1 LNLAPF
7 AYTEYL
13 QLVTFAEPLISHHK
27 APHMSTEQEQT
38 EAQLE
43 TKESEGIVEEELSLD
58 EPPSQEILI
67 EELKKELAEAEQKA
81 QENWD
86 KAVRTLAEM
95 ENLKKRTQKDL
106 EDAHKYALNSFTR
119 ELLPV
124 LDSLELGLQAAT
136 GESEEVKKFRVG
148 NELTIKQFEAVFTKF
163 NVTTIDPM
171 GQSFN
176 AEQHQ
181 AVLVQEGE
189 AAAPNTVVN
198 VFQKGYMLN
207 GRLLR
212 PAMVVVAK
220 GPEKPPVID
229 EQA

>member
-1 LNLAPF
+1 
-7 AYTEYL
+7 
-13 QLVTFAEPLISHHK
+13 
-27 APHMSTEQEQT
+27 MSTKQDKTEKQVEAEQGKDT
-38 EAQLE
+38 LE
-43 TKESEGIVEEELSLD
+43 EERKEEELTLN
-58 EPPSQEILI
+58 EPPTQEKLI
-67 EELKKELAEAEQKA
+67 EELTKELASAEQKA

-95 ENLKKRTQKDL
+95 ENLKKRTQKEL
-106 EDAHKYALNSFTR
+106 EDAHKYALNSFAK

-136 GESEEVKKFRVG
+136 GESEEVKKFREG
-148 NELTIKQFEAVFTKF
+148 NELTIKQFDSVFKKF
-163 NVTTIDPM
+163 NVITLDPL
-171 GQSFN
+171 GQPFN

-181 AVLVQEGE
+181 AVLMQEVEG
-189 AAAPNTVVN
+189 ATPNTIVS

-220 GPEKPPVID
+220 GPEKPSVVD
-229 EQA
+229 EKA

>member
-1 LNLAPF
+1 
-7 AYTEYL
+7 
-13 QLVTFAEPLISHHK
+13 
-27 APHMSTEQEQT
+27 MSTEQEQT

-43 TKESEGIVEEELSLD
+43 TKESGGIIAEELSLD
-58 EPPSQEILI
+58 EPPSQATLI
-67 EELKKELAEAEQKA
+67 EELKQELAAAEQKA

-106 EDAHKYALNSFTR
+106 EDAHKYALNSFAR
-119 ELLPV
+119 ELLSV
-124 LDSLELGLQAAT
+124 LDSLELGLQAAV

-148 NELTIKQFEAVFTKF
+148 SELTIKQFETVFAKF
-163 NVTTIDPM
+163 NVMTLDPI
-171 GQSFN
+171 GQPFN

-181 AVLVQEGE
+181 AVLVQEVE
-189 AAAPNTVVN
+189 AAVPNTVVN

-220 GPEKPPVID
+220 APQSPPIID

>member
-1 LNLAPF
+1 
-7 AYTEYL
+7 
-13 QLVTFAEPLISHHK
+13 
-27 APHMSTEQEQT
+27 MSTEQEQT
-38 EAQLE
+38 KPQVETELK
-43 TKESEGIVEEELSLD
+43 TKESEKNLDITSGDDTQPELSLN
-58 EPPSQEILI
+58 EPPSQENLI
-67 EELKKELAEAEQKA
+67 QELRQELAAAEQKA

-106 EDAHKYALNSFTR
+106 EDAHKYALNSFAK
-119 ELLPV
+119 ELLSV

-136 GESEEVKKFRVG
+136 GESEEVKKFREG
-148 NELTIKQFEAVFTKF
+148 SELTIKQFETVFAKF
-163 NVTTIDPM
+163 NVVTVNPI
-171 GQSFN
+171 GQPFN

-181 AVLVQEGE
+181 AVLMQENEG
-189 AAAPNTVVN
+189 AIPNSVIN

-220 GPEKPPVID
+220 APEKPAKKSLED
-229 EQA
+229 NEQA